1 MDKLIKFLKVF
12 SYVLLTIVVT
22 AGVFLLISRATND
35 KTHLSEAVV
44 INNDYEFHKE
54 IEFVTDIVPGGEA
67 TQEINVKSQISTR
80 VDYTLT
86 FIAEDSTSLEMITYK
101 INESLTEEE
110 TGNLKESIDNQTTY
124 QFSLSGKKET
134 TISITYYL
142 DFAFNNENIKSFN
155 FSLSFDAKGGK
166 V

>member
-1 MDKLIKFLKVF
+1 
-12 SYVLLTIVVT
+12 
-22 AGVFLLISRATND
+22 
-35 KTHLSEAVV
+35 
-44 INNDYEFHKE
+44 
-54 IEFVTDIVPGGEA
+54 
-67 TQEINVKSQISTR
+67 
-80 VDYTLT
+80 
-86 FIAEDSTSLEMITYK
+86 MITYK
-101 INESLTEEE
+101 INETSTEEE

-155 FSLSFDAKGGK
+155 FSLLFDAKGGK